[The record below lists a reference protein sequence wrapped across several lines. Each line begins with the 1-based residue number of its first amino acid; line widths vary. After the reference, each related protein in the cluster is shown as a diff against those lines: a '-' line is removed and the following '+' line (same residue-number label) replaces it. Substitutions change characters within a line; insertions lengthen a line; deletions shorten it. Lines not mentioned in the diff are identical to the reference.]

1 MLIDAFRSS
10 RSYAIALIASPIG
23 SNMPNNRTKAHTIDL
38 GGNKNLARPFIA
50 QNDSIKVFIVS
61 DSHIV
66 RSGLRRILENEPVIE
81 VLGDVSVKEASVDCI
96 SHSSPDLVLIDLDAD
111 SANVLECIGALH
123 KASEKFAVL
132 IMIEL
137 ADHEV
142 ALRALTLGVS
152 GIVLKMQPPA
162 ILIAAIRELSQIHR
176 PAAMPRNGARE
187 DARSQNGVRSIGRS
201 DDPDTRVRVN
211 SLTAR
216 EREIIRLLGRG
227 LRNKDIA
234 NRLSISD
241 ITVRHHLTSIFCKL
255 VEDRQK
261 LLILAHR
268 HGLVDLSVHPA
279 SD

>member
-1 MLIDAFRSS
+1 
-10 RSYAIALIASPIG
+10 
-23 SNMPNNRTKAHTIDL
+23 MPNYRTKAHTIDQDQWSTFN
-38 GGNKNLARPFIA
+38 GKKNLAIPFIEP
-50 QNDSIKVFIVS
+50 NDSIKVFIVG

-66 RSGLRRILENEPVIE
+66 RSGLRRILENEPAID
-81 VLGDVSVKEASVDCI
+81 VLGDVSVKEASVERV
-96 SHSSPDLVLIDLDAD
+96 SHSLPDLVLIDLGAH

-123 KASEKFAVL
+123 AASEKFAVL

-201 DDPDTRVRVN
+201 DDPDTRVRVD

-255 VEDRQK
+255 EVEDRQK
-261 LLILAHR
+261 LLLLAHR

>member
-1 MLIDAFRSS
+1 
-10 RSYAIALIASPIG
+10 
-23 SNMPNNRTKAHTIDL
+23 MPNYRTKAHTIDQDQWSTFN
-38 GGNKNLARPFIA
+38 GKKNLAIPFIEP
-50 QNDSIKVFIVS
+50 NDSIKVFIVG

-66 RSGLRRILENEPVIE
+66 RSGLRRILENEPAID
-81 VLGDVSVKEASVDCI
+81 VLGDVSVKEASVERV
-96 SHSSPDLVLIDLDAD
+96 SHSLPDLVLIDLGAH

-123 KASEKFAVL
+123 AASEKFAVL

-142 ALRALTLGVS
+142 ALKALTLGAS
-152 GIVLKMQPPA
+152 GIVLKMQPPT
-162 ILIAAIRELSQIHR
+162 ILIAAIRDLCQVHR
-176 PAAMPRNGARE
+176 PAAMPRSGARE
-187 DARSQNGVRSIGRS
+187 NARSHNGVRSIGRS
-201 DDPDTRVRVN
+201 DDPDTRVRVD

-255 VEDRQK
+255 DVEDRQK

-268 HGLVDLSVHPA
+268 YGLVDLSFHA
-279 SD
+279 ESD

>member
-1 MLIDAFRSS
+1 MLSRSS

-38 GGNKNLARPFIA
+38 GSNKDLARPFID
-50 QNDSIKVFIVS
+50 QNDSFSIKVFIVG

-66 RSGLRRILENEPVIE
+66 RSGLRRILENEPAIH
-81 VLGDVSVKEASVDCI
+81 VLGDVSIKEASVECV
-96 SHSSPDLVLIDLDAD
+96 SHSSPDLVLIDLDAH

-123 KASEKFAVL
+123 AASEKFAVL

-142 ALRALTLGVS
+142 ALKALTLGAS

-201 DDPDTRVRVN
+201 DDPDTRVRVD

-255 VEDRQK
+255 EVEDRQK
-261 LLILAHR
+261 LLLLAHR